1 MPPATPRKCWYCSRP
16 AAKGRLYCPA
26 CWTRIQRTGCVDSN
40 AYPTQEEA
48 ARAWAPPVV
57 VRAFVIGLVFLFSG
71 PALAEDFSRG
81 EVEAVLGAPFDEFD
95 PPAMDIF
102 FLPPGSRVL
111 LFMTVDR
118 PSWVS
123 TEPARPGRYLTTIVV
138 DSRGLVLEAR
148 QQLAGEPDAPVLEVT
163 QSLKAF
169 LRGRRT

>member
-1 MPPATPRKCWYCSRP
+1 MAPARP
-16 AAKGRLYCPA
+16 L
-26 CWTRIQRTGCVDSN
+26 
-40 AYPTQEEA
+40 
-48 ARAWAPPVV
+48 
-57 VRAFVIGLVFLFSG
+57 RAFVIGLVLLFAA
-71 PALAEDFSRG
+71 PAWAEDYSRD

-95 PPAMDIF
+95 PPALDIF

-138 DSRGLVLEAR
+138 DSRGLVVEAR

-163 QSLKAF
+163 KSLKQF
-169 LRGRRT
+169 LRTRRT